1 MRRSR
6 DQLIVQLKAQG
17 LHFSSF
23 SLKHEGDYAAADAEW
38 NYKDIPHLHCVHE
51 LVEAI
56 ISHVSPHEIATIN
69 IQKVLGL
76 RLPLAVFN
84 YSFDERTQ
92 IYYTTFL
99 FFILIVE
106 TTYDPLTC
114 NKAKVVTT
122 YSVGSPKA
130 LQSFFPIL
138 KWIIKK
144 NYKNLMSTDIPMRQ
158 RRGQLRSWGY
168 TFARPA
174 EGYGFEQT
182 MNLSCSNVIVPKEL
196 PPFPPVELKLEHN
209 QYLQKEWLIG
219 RDDHLGLRLVKN
231 NQKISVFTRMCPHE
245 GASLDPRPCSKG
257 RLTCPWHGRV
267 FAPIAELNLSGSG
280 IQKAYTEFHEIV
292 LEDSILEDSIVKI
305 KIKQDCFMCP

>member
-6 DQLIVQLKAQG
+6 DQLIVQLKGQG
-17 LHFSSF
+17 LYFSSF
-23 SLKHEGDYAAADAEW
+23 SLEHEGDYAAADAEW

-99 FFILIVE
+99 FFVLIVE
-106 TTYDPLTC
+106 TTYDPLAP

-130 LQSFFPIL
+130 LQCLFPVL
-138 KWIIKK
+138 RWIIKR
-144 NYKNLMSTDIPMRQ
+144 NYRNLMSTDIPMRQ

-168 TFARPA
+168 TFLRPS

-182 MNLSCSNVIVPKEL
+182 MNLSCSNVVIPKEL
-196 PPFPPVELKLEHN
+196 ESFPPVELQVERD
-209 QYLQKEWLIG
+209 QCLQKEWLVG
-219 RDDHLGLRLVKN
+219 RDDHLGLRVVES

-245 GASLDPRPCSKG
+245 GASLDPHPCVKG
-257 RLTCPWHGRV
+257 RLTCPWHGRI
-267 FAPIAELNLSGSG
+267 FTPIVELNLLGPRN
-280 IQKAYTEFHEIV
+280 QKALTEFHEIV
-292 LEDSILEDSIVKI
+292 LEENMLRI
-305 KIKQDCFMCP
+305 KIKESLLA

>member
-6 DQLIVQLKAQG
+6 DQLIVQLKGQG
-17 LHFSSF
+17 LYFSSF
-23 SLKHEGDYAAADAEW
+23 SLEHEGDYAAADAEW

-99 FFILIVE
+99 FFVLIVE
-106 TTYDPLTC
+106 TTYDPLAP

-130 LQSFFPIL
+130 LQCLFPVL
-138 KWIIKK
+138 RWIIKR

-168 TFARPA
+168 RFVKPA
-174 EGYGFEQT
+174 DGYGFEQT
-182 MNLSCSNVIVPKEL
+182 MNLSCANVIIPTE
-196 PPFPPVELKLEHN
+196 PSSFPPVQFKIEPGLHN
-209 QYLQKEWLIG
+209 EWLIG
-219 RDDHLGLRLVKN
+219 RDDHLGLRVVREDKN
-231 NQKISVFTRMCPHE
+231 LSVFARMCPHE
-245 GASLDPRPCSKG
+245 GASLDLPPCVK
-257 RLTCPWHGRV
+257 RRVTCPWHGRV
-267 FAPIAELNLSGSG
+267 FTPIVEFNLLRSDS
-280 IQKAYTEFHEIV
+280 QTALTEFHEIT
-292 LEDSILEDSIVKI
+292 LEKNMLNIRIKETVKV
-305 KIKQDCFMCP
+305 